1 MSEQIEDH
9 DRGLSHDLP
18 TLLSRRRMLGIFG
31 GGLAAV
37 VAGCSSTNPT
47 RGATTSASNT
57 SATTATATATR
68 DAAGDAAG
76 DAAET
81 VSGPDVRTGSEGEIP
96 EETGGPFPAD
106 GSNGQNVLT
115 ESGVVR
121 RDIRSSFG
129 ASTTTATGVP
139 LTFSLTVVDV
149 SGVSDA
155 GSLVT
160 GAAVYA
166 WHADSQGRYSMYS
179 DGVTEE
185 NYLRGVQVTDAS
197 GTVTFTSIFP
207 SCYDGRWPHIH
218 FEIYPTVADATKA
231 SNPLRTS
238 QLALPEDVCK
248 AVYATSGYDGSASNL
263 ERVSLERDM
272 VFADGYALQLATVTG
287 SVSTGYTATLR
298 VPV

>member
-1 MSEQIEDH
+1 MSEGTNDPIEDH

-18 TLLSRRRMLGIFG
+18 VILSRRRMLGIFG

-37 VAGCSSTNPT
+37 VAGCSSDRKSTSGS
-47 RGATTSASNT
+47 RAGVAAAT
-57 SATTATATATR
+57 
-68 DAAGDAAG
+68 G
-76 DAAET
+76 
-81 VSGPDVRTGSEGEIP
+81 TGSDGEIP
-96 EETGGPFPAD
+96 EETAGPFPAD

-129 ASTTTATGVP
+129 SSTTTATGVP

-149 SGVSDA
+149 SGTSDA
-155 GSLVT
+155 GKPVT
-160 GAAVYA
+160 SAAVYA

-179 DGVTEE
+179 DGVTGE
-185 NYLRGVQVTDAS
+185 NYLRGVQVTDAT

-218 FEIYPTVADATKA
+218 FEIYPSVADATTAGTK
-231 SNPLRTS
+231 LRTS
-238 QLALPEDVCK
+238 QLALPESACRD
-248 AVYATSGYDGSASNL
+248 VYATSGYDGSAANL
-263 ERVSLERDM
+263 ERVSLDSDM
-272 VFADGYALQLATVTG
+272 VFADGYSLQLAKVSG
-287 SVSTGYTATLR
+287 SVASGYTATLR